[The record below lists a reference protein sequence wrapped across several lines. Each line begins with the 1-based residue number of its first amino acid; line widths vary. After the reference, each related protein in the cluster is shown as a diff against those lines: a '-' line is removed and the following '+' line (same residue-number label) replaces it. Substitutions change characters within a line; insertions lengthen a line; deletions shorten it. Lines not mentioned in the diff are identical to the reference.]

1 MKKAL
6 MIRRRFAIAVVLA
19 LLASTGAA
27 TQRASIDTHS
37 FEAHAS
43 PPAHRHISAANSSDA
58 GAAFTLP
65 ENIPDFSQD
74 SSRPYVPSIQSGNWS
89 DPATWGG
96 QVPTANSIVRILE
109 DHVVTITD
117 TGSASYSTVVDGKLA
132 FATNVNTRLYV
143 TNLQVMAGDMAM
155 GTPGVLEVGTAENP
169 IAPDVTAE
177 IVIANSPLG
186 ASVPD
191 PDQYGTGLIVFGRIS
206 MHGSIRTPTFM
217 RVTSEPRAGATTLT
231 LSEPATGWRVGD
243 RIVLP
248 DTRHIKESEVT
259 PAGGWVNAVNQ
270 WEERTVQSI
279 SPDGL
284 LIGLNAA
291 LQYDHLG
298 ARDLTGVLQLLPHVG
313 NLTRNVIVR
322 SEINGGTR
330 GHMLANHK
338 ADVDIRFA
346 LFRHLGRTRYVPL
359 DNATNHIG
367 RYPLHMHHLSG
378 PLPVPANGY
387 QFTLVGNAVDGGPAA
402 TQLKWGLAVHGSHYG
417 IVQDNV
423 VYNYNGAAIATEDG
437 SESYN
442 VFNHNFVMRGMGQP
456 NDSVSEARMAL
467 GTEGVGFWFRGPNN
481 YVTNNVAAN
490 YQNPTT
496 EAAYGYVYQLRYV
509 GNLALPKFQGADTMD
524 STQATVVSGN
534 SLPILQFDGNEAYGA
549 MQGGFTLW
557 WVDSQDPQPSAS
569 VRTSNIRN
577 LTIWNTYNKAVY
589 MYPSQAIVF
598 DGLTIFGNFTS
609 ASRCCG
615 NGVYFADYS
624 SKGIVIQNANIQG
637 MEEGITAPSSG
648 FGPEP
653 NLTIKNTYLR
663 NNVNLQVPT
672 VGSVNGCWM
681 PDKLVVAD
689 NVRFDA
695 PPGRSLNAIAMVR
708 DVAWNPECLGKLNQM
723 RVYSF
728 NGDAS
733 ANFQVYHPNSDVLP
747 RPPSGCTPVTR
758 AGVNGPT
765 CPIAPP
771 GGGTTSPPTASMGAS
786 PASITAGASAT
797 LNWTTSGATTV
808 TIDQGI
814 GTVGASG
821 SRTVTPSATTTY
833 TVTATNSAGSVSA
846 QATVTVT
853 AAPPPPPPPPPPP
866 SDTTPPTVTSV
877 APGSGATDVSRS
889 ATVRATFSEAM
900 DAATITSSTFVL
912 RSSSGSLVAATLT
925 YDSATRTATLRPSQS
940 LASLTRYT
948 ATISAGVKDVAG
960 NSMSAAQSWSFT
972 TRRRR

>member
-1 MKKAL
+1 MKKATI
-6 MIRRRFAIAVVLA
+6 IRRRFAIAAVLA
-19 LLASTGAA
+19 LIAPTGAA

-37 FEAHAS
+37 FAAHA
-43 PPAHRHISAANSSDA
+43 PAHSHISAAKSSDA

-109 DHVVTITD
+109 EHVVTITD
-117 TGSASYSTVVDGKLA
+117 TAAASYSTIVDGKLA

-143 TNLQVMAGDMAM
+143 TNLEVMAGDMAM
-155 GTPGVLEVGTAENP
+155 GTPGVLEVGTVDNP
-169 IAPDVTAE
+169 IAAGVTAE

-186 ASVPD
+186 GSVAD
-191 PDQYGTGLIVFGRIS
+191 PDQYGTGLIVFGKVS
-206 MHGSIRTPTFM
+206 MHGSMRTPTFM
-217 RVTSEPRAGATTLT
+217 RVASEPRAGATTLT
-231 LSEPATGWRVGD
+231 LAEPATGWRAGD

-279 SPDGL
+279 SPDGFV
-284 LIGLNAA
+284 IGLDAA

-298 ARDLTGVLQLLPHVG
+298 ARDLNGALQRLPHVG
-313 NLTRNVIVR
+313 NLARNVIVR
-322 SEINGGTR
+322 SEISGGTR
-330 GHMLANHK
+330 GHMLANHQ

-359 DNATNHIG
+359 DNTTNHIG

-378 PLPVPANGY
+378 PLPIPANGY
-387 QFTLVGNAVDGGPAA
+387 QFTLVGNAVDGGSAA
-402 TQLKWGLAVHGSHYG
+402 TQLKWGIAVHGSHYG

-481 YVTNNVAAN
+481 YVSNNVAAN

-524 STQATVVSGN
+524 STQATVVGGN
-534 SLPILQFDGNEAYGA
+534 TLPILQFDDNEAYGA

-557 WVDSQDPQPSAS
+557 WVDSQDPQPSTS

-577 LTIWNTYNKAVY
+577 LTVWNTYNKAVY

-598 DGLTIFGNFTS
+598 DGLTVLGNFTS

-615 NGVYFADYS
+615 NAVYFADYS
-624 SKGIVIQNANIQG
+624 SKGIVIQNSNIQG

-653 NLTIKNTYLR
+653 NLTVRNTYLR
-663 NNVNLQVPT
+663 NNVNLQIPT

-681 PDKLVVAD
+681 QDKLVVAE
-689 NVRFDA
+689 NIRVDA
-695 PPGRSLNAIAMVR
+695 PPGRTLNAIAMVR
-708 DVAWNPECLGKLNQM
+708 DVAWNPECLGKLNHM
-723 RVYSF
+723 RVYAY

-733 ANFQVYHPNSDVLP
+733 ANFQVYHPNADVLP
-747 RPPSGCTPVTR
+747 RPPGSCTPVTR
-758 AGVNGPT
+758 PGINGPT
-765 CPIAPP
+765 CAIPP
-771 GGGTTSPPTASMGAS
+771 LGGTTSPPSASLGAS
-786 PASITAGASAT
+786 PTSVTAGQAST
-797 LNWTTSGATTV
+797 LSWTTSGATTV
-808 TIDQGI
+808 SIDQGI
-814 GTVGASG
+814 GTVAATG
-821 SRTVTPSATTTY
+821 SRSVSPSATTTY
-833 TVTATNSAGSVSA
+833 TVTATNSAGSASA

-853 AAPPPPPPPPPPP
+853 AAPPPPPPP
-866 SDTTPPTVTSV
+866 
-877 APGSGATDVSRS
+877 
-889 ATVRATFSEAM
+889 
-900 DAATITSSTFVL
+900 
-912 RSSSGSLVAATLT
+912 
-925 YDSATRTATLRPSQS
+925 
-940 LASLTRYT
+940 
-948 ATISAGVKDVAG
+948 
-960 NSMSAAQSWSFT
+960 
-972 TRRRR
+972 RRRRPIRRRRA